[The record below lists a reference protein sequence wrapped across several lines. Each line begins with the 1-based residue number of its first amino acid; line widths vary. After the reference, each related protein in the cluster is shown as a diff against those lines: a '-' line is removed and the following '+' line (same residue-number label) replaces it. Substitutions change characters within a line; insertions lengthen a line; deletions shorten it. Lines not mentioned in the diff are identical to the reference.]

1 MGKRR
6 TGKHGS
12 KKPIRKTPPSWLK
25 YKPLEVERLVIK
37 LFKEGNPP
45 SKIGLI
51 LRDRYGIPSV
61 KQVTGKK
68 ILKILEEHNL
78 APKIPEDL
86 MNLIKRAVRLREH
99 LKVHRKDKHGKRGL
113 ILIESKIRRLQDYYK
128 REGKLPKDW
137 SYDPEK
143 AKLLIR

>member
-1 MGKRR
+1 MGKRK

-12 KKPIRKTPPSWLK
+12 KKPIRKAPPTWLR
-25 YKPLEVERLVIK
+25 YKPLEVERLVVK

-68 ILKILEEHNL
+68 ISKILEEQKI
-78 APKIPEDL
+78 APEIPEDL
-86 MNLIKRAVRLREH
+86 LNLIRRAVNLREH
-99 LKVHRKDKHGKRGL
+99 LKMHKKDKHGQRGL
-113 ILIESKIRRLQDYYK
+113 ILIESKIRRLADYYK
-128 REGKLPKDW
+128 EEGKLPKDW
-137 SYDPEK
+137 NYDPEK
-143 AKLLIR
+143 AKLLVR